1 MWPNLKKSF
10 KPNFFCVW
18 GRSISGR
25 LRGAAGGARAAIGLL
40 GNRPWPVLPAGL
52 AADLPSRAAPQR

>member
-1 MWPNLKKSF
+1 MLTKVD
-10 KPNFFCVW
+10 FFV
-18 GRSISGR
+18 RSIPGGV
-25 LRGAAGGARAAIGLL
+25 RGAAGGAGAAIGLL